1 MAAKKT
7 ITPKPD
13 APAPKKTED
22 ILVEIDKEFSAQ
34 ETAVKEPLRGA
45 AEKIPLDED
54 IPCRSITFGGLTW
67 VSPKTNFIYRFAD
80 IAAVEYI
87 PFGEL
92 ITLFNPSR
100 KFITTPL
107 FVIMDARVVEYFR
120 LRETYERVAEITQL
134 DKVFQ
139 RSIREI
145 EESLDRILAV
155 NMRGA
160 AVSKVRQMRH
170 SGQLTNIDVIRL
182 IERKLGFDLSEDH
195 PASEG

>member
-7 ITPKPD
+7 ITPKTD
-13 APAPKKTED
+13 TPAPKKTED

-34 ETAVKEPLRGA
+34 ETAIKEPLRGA

-92 ITLFNPSR
+92 ITLFNTSR